1 MSEFTW
7 IREEMTNLKG
17 VQYSFKEEWGA
28 ERYHVLDQ
36 LMAMRGTNKEGKPIL
51 TLKCD
56 AEKSEQLRAGNPAIV
71 PGYYMNKRIWISV
84 LLEEE
89 QDKDLIRSL
98 IHHAYVE
105 AKNKLPKYK
114 QKELGTFLL
123 M

>member
-17 VQYSFKEEWGA
+17 VQYSFKEDWGA

-114 QKELGTFLL
+114 QKELGTF
-123 M
+123 

>member
-36 LMAMRGTNKEGKPIL
+36 LMVMQGTNKEGKPIL

-56 AEKSEQLRAGNPAIV
+56 AEKVNNFARET
-71 PGYYMNKRIWISV
+71 
-84 LLEEE
+84 LLLY
-89 QDKDLIRSL
+89 QVI
-98 IHHAYVE
+98 
-105 AKNKLPKYK
+105 
-114 QKELGTFLL
+114 T
-123 M
+123 

>member
-1 MSEFTW
+1 MSGFTW

-36 LMAMRGTNKEGKPIL
+36 LMAMQGTNKEGKPIL

-114 QKELGTFLL
+114 QKELGTF
-123 M
+123 